1 MVARKL
7 NSLHVIACLL
17 LGLLL
22 TSLSTAQNSP
32 EYVEGVVVIQFE
44 AHIAVPIGAKK
55 TGLQEFDRIANQY
68 EVYQVRR
75 VYPFLDHVQPTPET
89 RQNLMQLRRTY
100 YVRYHA
106 TTIPEKV
113 ASSLAK
119 VLGVV
124 YAEPVTK
131 AHKLALGAPKRIDPN
146 DPKFQEQTHL
156 RHVRLPEV
164 WDEIKGSDGMPPVV
178 VAIVD
183 GGGEWRHEDLRAN
196 VWTNPGE
203 IPDNGLDDDDNG
215 YIDDVHGI
223 YPGNGDDTNNDPTAL
238 AAGLDESDH
247 GTGVAGVVGAVTDNG
262 IGIAGAAWNAE
273 IMHINGDGGDSDVDH
288 RYEGVLYAAANGA
301 DIINTSWG
309 EIVNLRDGGGRL
321 MNQTLNLATDMGSL
335 IVAAGG
341 NEGLNH
347 DLFSIYPATHPR
359 VLSVGATEKD
369 TRAVAT
375 FSNYGEQIDV
385 FAPGVSVA
393 TTLPGNSYG
402 TWYGTSFAS
411 PLVAGIAALVKTKFP
426 EMAPDALREQIRL
439 SSENIDAA
447 NPLLPEHP
455 KGGFVNALAAIQ
467 EPTLPAV
474 RLKHWNWTDE
484 DGDGMI
490 MPGDAVT
497 ITATVVNYLA
507 DASQLQAELV
517 NVESYPFI
525 DLVGG
530 KTTVGALS
538 SGDSTEVSFRFNVT
552 GDAPLNQ
559 NIRLFMQFHEG
570 AHQDRVDILRL
581 AINRSLQEIHQ
592 SLSALYTATGGDQ
605 WTSNTNWDLTRLP
618 SQEEFENWYGLF
630 FYDGWMESIE
640 LGNNNL
646 TGILPAELGNI
657 PQLIRLGFWQNSLN
671 GPIPPELSRLSHL
684 AELILFDNSFSGP
697 IPSEIGGLIRLRSL
711 DLSNNSFSGS
721 IPPEIGKLSQLQD
734 LILSSNSFSS
744 SIPSEIGDLSRLSYL
759 DLSNNSLSGS
769 VPSQIG
775 SLPQLERL
783 LLNDNVLT
791 GALPRSLMQLD
802 NLELFIYSG
811 QDLCAPLDDEFQTWL
826 QSVEFV
832 EGSSCEGLQFLGEIE
847 DQTFTVGGVEANLI
861 LPEAFGGS
869 PPYTYTLEPTLPAG
883 LAFNSITRTISGT
896 PVEATSS
903 PLSYTYKATDA
914 GMSTYSLIFQIEV
927 IFPVATEQQALP
939 ETFAVYSNYPN
950 PFQSTT
956 SLLFDLPW
964 SAEVVVEVMDVMGRR
979 MFQTPTVSVT
989 AGWEKIVDLNAET
1002 LPSGMYLYRMM
1013 VTSPQTTVTHVGS
1026 LVRIR

>member
-1 MVARKL
+1 
-7 NSLHVIACLL
+7 
-17 LGLLL
+17 
-22 TSLSTAQNSP
+22 
-32 EYVEGVVVIQFE
+32 VEGVVVIQFE
-44 AHIAVPIGAKK
+44 AQVALSIGAKK
-55 TGLQEFDRIANQY
+55 TGLREFDRIAVQFG
-68 EVYQVRR
+68 VYQIRR
-75 VYPFLDHVQPTPET
+75 VYPFLDHVQPTPKT
-89 RQNLMQLRRTY
+89 RQNLLQLHRAY

-106 TTIPEKV
+106 SSIPEEV
-113 ASSLAK
+113 ASSLSK
-119 VLGVV
+119 VPGVV

-131 AHKLALGAPKRIDPN
+131 ARNLALGAPKRIDPN

-156 RHVRLPEV
+156 RHLRLPEA

-183 GGGEWRHEDLRAN
+183 AGGEWRHEDLRAN

-215 YIDDVHGI
+215 YIDDLHGI
-223 YPGNGDDTNNDPTAL
+223 NPGNGDDANNDPAAL
-238 AAGLDESDH
+238 VAGLDESDH
-247 GTGVAGVVGAVTDNG
+247 GTAVAGVVGAVTDNS
-262 IGIAGAAWNAE
+262 IGIAGVAWNAE
-273 IMHINGDGGDSDVDH
+273 IMHINADGGDEDVDY

-309 EIVNLRDGGGRL
+309 EIINLRDGDGRL
-321 MNQTLNLATDMGSL
+321 IDQTLNLATDMGSL

-341 NEGLNH
+341 NSGLNH
-347 DLFSIYPATHPR
+347 DRYSIYPAAHPR

-369 TRAVAT
+369 ARVIAP

-393 TTLPGNSYG
+393 TTFPGNNYG
-402 TWYGTSFAS
+402 SWYGTSFAS
-411 PLVAGIAALVKTKFP
+411 PIVAGVAALVKTKFP

-439 SSENIDAA
+439 SSENIDAE

-455 KGGFVNALAAIQ
+455 KGGFVDALAAIQ

-490 MPGDAVT
+490 MSGDAVT

-507 DASQLQAELV
+507 DANQLQAELV
-517 NVESYPFI
+517 EAESYPFI

-530 KTTVGALS
+530 KATVGVLS
-538 SGDSTEVSFRFNVT
+538 NGDSTEVSFRFNVT

-559 NIRLFMQFHEG
+559 NIRLYIQFHEG
-570 AHQDRVDILRL
+570 SHQDRVDILRL
-581 AINRSLQEIHQ
+581 DVNRSLQAIHQ

-605 WTSNTNWDLTRLP
+605 WTSSTNWDFTGLP
-618 SQEEFENWYGLF
+618 SQEDFENWYGLSF
-630 FYDGWMESIE
+630 RNGWLESIE

-657 PQLIRLGFWQNSLN
+657 PQLIRLEFWQNSLS
-671 GPIPPELSRLSHL
+671 GPIPPVLSRLSQL
-684 AELILFDNSFSGP
+684 AELILYDNSFSGS
-697 IPSEIGGLIRLRSL
+697 IPSEIGGLFRLQTL
-711 DLSNNSFSGS
+711 NLSNNSFSGS
-721 IPPEIGKLSQLQD
+721 IPSEIGKLSQLQD
-734 LILSSNSFSS
+734 LILARNSFSG

-759 DLSNNSLSGS
+759 DLSSNSLSGS

-775 SLPQLERL
+775 SLTQLEGL
-783 LLNDNVLT
+783 LLNDNMLT

-802 NLELFIYSG
+802 NLEFFFFSG
-811 QDLCAPLDDEFQTWL
+811 QDLCAPQDDEFQAWL
-826 QSVEFV
+826 QSLEFV

-847 DQTFTVGGVEANLI
+847 DQTFTVGESVTNLI

-883 LAFNSITRTISGT
+883 LAFDSNTRTISGT

-903 PLSYTYKATDA
+903 PLIYTYKATDA
-914 GMSTYSLIFQIEV
+914 GMSTYSLSFQIEV
-927 IFPVATEQQALP
+927 VFPVATEHQALP
-939 ETFAVYSNYPN
+939 ESFAAYSNYPN
-950 PFQSTT
+950 PFQSATR
-956 SLLFDLPW
+956 LAFDLPW
-964 SAEVVVEVMDVMGRR
+964 SAQVVVEVMDVLGRR
-979 MFQTPTVSVT
+979 MFQTAPVSMT
-989 AGWEKIVDLNAET
+989 AGWDKSINLKGET
-1002 LPSGMYLYRMM
+1002 LPSGMYLYRMI

-1026 LVRIR
+1026 LVRVR